1 MKKLAALFAIAFT
14 LAVPLSVSGCN
25 TWKGAGQD
33 VQKAG
38 EKMEDAGKKRQ

>member
-1 MKKLAALFAIAFT
+1 MKKLAALIAVAFA
-14 LAVPLSVSGCN
+14 LAVPLHGCN

-38 EKMEDAGKKRQ
+38 EKMEDAGKKKQ

>member
-1 MKKLAALFAIAFT
+1 MKKLAALIAVAFT
-14 LAVPLSVSGCN
+14 LAVPLHGCN

-38 EKMEDAGKKRQ
+38 EKMEDAGKKKQ

>member
-1 MKKLAALFAIAFT
+1 MKKLAAFIAVAFT
-14 LAVPLSVSGCN
+14 LAVPLGGCN

-38 EKMEDAGKKRQ
+38 EKMEDAGKKKQ

>member
-1 MKKLAALFAIAFT
+1 MKKLAAL
-14 LAVPLSVSGCN
+14 LAVVFAASVPLSGCN

-38 EKMEDAGKKRQ
+38 EKMEDSGKRRQ